1 MHFDLDQRTASL
13 SVGEFAD
20 FTLGPRDALG
30 GPAGLWRAQLGT
42 HWHNQ
47 LRDHAAADHPGARFE
62 VPVTGK
68 IFHRGWT
75 LTLTGRIDQI
85 LPPRGDHGGAA
96 TLREIKTVTRAL
108 PADESELRADY
119 PAYFVQIAAY
129 VELLRT
135 AAAPPDEKCTMRNE
149 EREARPPGGNTA
161 AAALHSSFSIMH
173 VPTGGAAAV
182 RGELHFVEV
191 ASGLAQTVPLAPADA
206 NRFRSQLERVTEFL
220 DLRHRARERLRHLRF
235 RPPFPALRPGQ
246 ETTQADLAAALAA
259 HPIVFFE
266 APTGFGKTGAL
277 LHLALDQLRAGRFD
291 RVLYLTSKAT
301 GQLQVMRTLH
311 DMTALPPPATAS
323 HSAVATGPTCNPLG
337 YIPPS
342 AGASAASSGA
352 RPIVS
357 SEAPALTNRKSGLQN
372 PPAPVTAWLVRPK
385 REHCIHHT
393 CHCTRAACPYL
404 SELETRWARSGLA
417 RFYLL
422 ENEPRDL
429 AALRAAGREAA
440 ICPYEITRA
449 ALPFN
454 DLWIGDYNYVFSPA
468 RNRVFLDQPTF
479 DPARTLLLIDEA
491 HNLPSRVADVYSH
504 ALDAGTAAAVFAWLH
519 RTRAPAAL
527 ANAWDHL
534 SHYLSRLPRADSLS
548 LADEDDARHLLETL
562 APLIT
567 GTPLDTEQIPADIA
581 EHLWQIPELVADLNN
596 NAAIATGLPRLW
608 WSPRHA
614 ALAITC
620 LDAAPVI
627 GPALRQFG
635 AVILASATLSPAD
648 VFAETCGLFEEC
660 GLRNADCGIVQ
671 KTPHPAATAG
681 HPSAP
686 AVASSPSLPS
696 ASSAPSVPS
705 ALSALLAPSG
715 PSLPTSPAA
724 TTTTT
729 APSATTPPSPPPPR
743 LGSLTKRDTKKLF
756 AQLTTGAKLLH
767 AAETRQALAPCHVRA
782 ATPWRDHAYDIAI
795 DLRADTTY
803 QQRARHAPLTAATIA
818 TLCAASPSAPVA
830 IFFPSYAYAEH
841 IKAVFDSAALSPPP
855 PPGRVPGLD
864 TSSASLQA
872 AAGSAAAGAAGAARP
887 PHSAFRIP
895 HSAFLQPRLPDLA
908 AQNAW
913 LENALAG
920 HPGSALFLVLGSSF
934 AEGIDLLGGR
944 ITHAMVVGPA
954 LPEVNPVQ
962 RARLAGHTRDLGR
975 EAAARRVYQ
984 IPGIQKVNQALGRL
998 VRAPGQ
1004 RVRALLHC
1012 RRFAGPAYHELLA
1025 PDYQT
1030 TRRLATDEDLTDW
1043 LDA

>member
-47 LRDHAAADHPGARFE
+47 LRDHAASDHPGARFE

-85 LPPRGDHGGAA
+85 LPDAAAGGEVAGDKGQVARNETRDGDAHASAVPRAA

-129 VELLRT
+129 VELLRRPADEAT
-135 AAAPPDEKCTMRNE
+135 ADSGDAHLS
-149 EREARPPGGNTA
+149 RPSTPRA
-161 AAALHSSFSIMH
+161 SSSSL
-173 VPTGGAAAV
+173 

-191 ASGLAQTVPLAPADA
+191 ASGLAQTVPLAPADD
-206 NRFRSQLERVTEFL
+206 NRFRAQLERVTEFL

-235 RPPFPALRPGQ
+235 RPPFPTLRPGQ

-277 LHLALDQLRAGRFD
+277 LHLALGQLRAGRFD

-301 GQLQVMRTLH
+301 GQLQVMRTLR
-311 DMTALPPPATAS
+311 DMTESSPPFNAECETPSATSAPAGD
-323 HSAVATGPTCNPLG
+323 AV
-337 YIPPS
+337 S
-342 AGASAASSGA
+342 AGAVAPHSAIRNPQSAF
-352 RPIVS
+352 
-357 SEAPALTNRKSGLQN
+357 

-393 CHCTRAACPYL
+393 YHCTRDACPYL

-429 AALRAAGREAA
+429 AALRAAGREAS

-468 RNRVFLDQPTF
+468 HNRVFLDQPTF

-504 ALDAGTAAAVFAWLH
+504 ALDADTAAAVSAWLH

-581 EHLWQIPELVADLNN
+581 EHLWQIPALADELARID
-596 NAAIATGLPRLW
+596 LPRLW

-614 ALAITC
+614 ALVITC
-620 LDAAPVI
+620 LDPAPVI

-648 VFAETCGLFEEC
+648 VFAETCGLLEEG
-660 GLRNADCGIVQ
+660 GLRKTDCEIVQ
-671 KTPHPAATAG
+671 KAPHPADIAS
-681 HPSAP
+681 HPS
-686 AVASSPSLPS
+686 VA
-696 ASSAPSVPS
+696 SAPSVP
-705 ALSALLAPSG
+705 LPFPS
-715 PSLPTSPAA
+715 
-724 TTTTT
+724 
-729 APSATTPPSPPPPR
+729 PSASAAGAAAPNIQNR

-767 AAETRQALAPCHVRA
+767 AAETRHALAPCHVRA
-782 ATPWRDHAYDIAI
+782 ATPWRDRAYDIAI

-803 QQRARHAPLTAATIA
+803 QQRARHAPLTAAAIA
-818 TLCAASPSAPVA
+818 ALCAASPSAPVA

-841 IKAVFDSAALSPPP
+841 IKTALDSAN
-855 PPGRVPGLD
+855 
-864 TSSASLQA
+864 
-872 AAGSAAAGAAGAARP
+872 
-887 PHSAFRIP
+887 SAFRTP

-913 LENALAG
+913 LENALAD
-920 HPGSALFLVLGSSF
+920 HPGGALFLVLGSSF

-962 RARLAGHTRDLGR
+962 RARLAEHTRVLGR

-1012 RRFAGPAYHELLA
+1012 RRFAEPGYHELLA

-1030 TRRLATDEDLTDW
+1030 TRHLATDDDLAAW
-1043 LDA
+1043 LHTESES